1 MLKATTELFSAPKAG
16 PIVRGRIPTPL
27 LEEVLRGPAAGQTDR
42 SPEGVGAGAAEE
54 AGPSNRR
61 TAMGTASGKDAN
73 TGPDLRPRSSFK
85 HCALLAGKAGRF

>member
-54 AGPSNRR
+54 AGPSDSNGHRLR
-61 TAMGTASGKDAN
+61 EGCKYRARPAASERWKVLE
-73 TGPDLRPRSSFK
+73 TVTT
-85 HCALLAGKAGRF
+85 